1 MEGDCLTF
9 IGNKFQLLEAVFAKA
24 QSPYVVLH
32 TVVSSINRSVEDL
45 RRESVPFAQNI
56 SHKFWG
62 AAP

>member
-9 IGNKFQLLEAVFAKA
+9 IGNVFQLLDAAFAKA

-45 RRESVPFAQNI
+45 RRESVTFAQNI
-56 SHKFWG
+56 SHKY
-62 AAP
+62 